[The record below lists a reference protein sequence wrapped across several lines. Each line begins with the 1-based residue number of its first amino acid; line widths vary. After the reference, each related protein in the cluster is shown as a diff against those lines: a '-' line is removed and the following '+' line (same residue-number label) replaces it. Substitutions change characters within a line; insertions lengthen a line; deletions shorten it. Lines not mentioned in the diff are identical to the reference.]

1 MSVIGGEGS
10 AVTDWAEQEMIEGRR
25 ELTLWEGRRGLQGKR
40 VARGEKMVAC
50 MTARGGKGLKKGF
63 LAAQCVWRRHFKQ
76 QQTKTFPFTNLPL
89 SILLSSGYCVIDM
102 QEQHQMIAQ

>member
-1 MSVIGGEGS
+1 VILELYLLSLLVSVIGGEGS

-63 LAAQCVWRRHFKQ
+63 LAAQCVW
-76 QQTKTFPFTNLPL
+76 TK
-89 SILLSSGYCVIDM
+89 
-102 QEQHQMIAQ
+102 IAVMVKSLVYLIIRDSQAHKFSK

>member
-1 MSVIGGEGS
+1 VSVIGGEGS

-63 LAAQCVWRRHFKQ
+63 LAAQCVWRRHFKSED
-76 QQTKTFPFTNLPL
+76 F
-89 SILLSSGYCVIDM
+89 GRVVC
-102 QEQHQMIAQ
+102 

>member
-40 VARGEKMVAC
+40 VARGEKMVEAC
-50 MTARGGKGLKKGF
+50 
-63 LAAQCVWRRHFKQ
+63 
-76 QQTKTFPFTNLPL
+76 
-89 SILLSSGYCVIDM
+89 
-102 QEQHQMIAQ
+102 